1 MKSDNKDITQ
11 LFNAYVA
18 VLDPIQNIL
27 SNSPE
32 KIQSIVK
39 ELKQKDGENWA
50 VGEML
55 ERAHILYSAILVSEG
70 KLI

>member
-39 ELKQKDGENWA
+39 ELKQKDG
-50 VGEML
+50 
-55 ERAHILYSAILVSEG
+55 
-70 KLI
+70 